1 VTRGAQRLA
10 TGDLDHRVPVTSKD
24 EFGVLAQTF
33 NLMASQLS
41 ENQHRVIEQERLE
54 RELELCRQI
63 QTEMLPK
70 APLWLP
76 FAEIRGVSIP
86 ARQVGGDFFNF
97 FPLPDGRVAVLVG
110 DVSGKGVPAALL
122 MANMQATLSARLPL
136 TGNLAELAGQLDAE
150 IARSTPAGTFLTMFI
165 GLLDQRTM
173 TLRWLN
179 AGHDAPYV
187 IRAAGDLVSLT
198 ATGRPLGILPGG
210 QFAEQVI
217 DIHPGDSLFLYTDG
231 LVEAFAI
238 GGEEFGTGR
247 LEEIL
252 QRACAKPL
260 EQVLSEV
267 DAAVRAHRGATEAHD
282 DTTMVAVKL
291 V

>member
-1 VTRGAQRLA
+1 
-10 TGDLDHRVPVTSKD
+10 
-24 EFGVLAQTF
+24 LAQTF

-76 FAEIRGVSIP
+76 FAEIRGCPFLLGRSGRFLQLLP
-86 ARQVGGDFFNF
+86 TSRRQ
-97 FPLPDGRVAVLVG
+97 GRGAGRRRVRQR
-110 DVSGKGVPAALL
+110 VPAALL

-282 DTTMVAVKL
+282 DTTMVAVKM